1 MSEGFYSA
9 SYFDGRPTEYRIS
22 GRSCSF
28 EEFRKALE
36 HSLFG
41 RNEEL
46 IRDIRIKLLEY
57 NEEYITTH
65 EFMEWLRERI
75 KEE

>member
-1 MSEGFYSA
+1 M
-9 SYFDGRPTEYRIS
+9 
-22 GRSCSF
+22 
-28 EEFRKALE
+28 
-36 HSLFG
+36 
-41 RNEEL
+41 EEL

-57 NEEYITTH
+57 NEEYITAH